1 MSTPSNGQFQ
11 DLDVCGN
18 LVTQNIRSINGSTL
32 GNHSNAFNLVNGFF
46 LSNASVNQFS
56 QGATYG
62 NNSVFQQRV
71 TIRDL
76 TLQENF
82 VAQGDA
88 VYQGNFQ
95 AEQDLNAIGNNVSI
109 GKSVDNQTR
118 LFIKTTQP
126 VLIEGDLSVNQRVY
140 VSENLTVDGSLNI
153 GPNSIPAEAII
164 GLDSLEGSLGATG
177 PAGDKGNAGDNGSK
191 GEKVKSVL
199 LAPLV
204 LLVPKVLMVTLGQM
218 DQKVKKVKKVK
229 SDLPVLLVLLVPKV
243 LMVMLGQMEQKV

>member
-18 LVTQNIRSINGSTL
+18 LVTQNIRSMNGSTL

-62 NNSVFQQRV
+62 NNSVFQKRV

-164 GLDSLEGSLGATG
+164 GLDSLEEYFSHF
-177 PAGDKGNAGDNGSK
+177 
-191 GEKVKSVL
+191 
-199 LAPLV
+199 
-204 LLVPKVLMVTLGQM
+204 
-218 DQKVKKVKKVK
+218 
-229 SDLPVLLVLLVPKV
+229 
-243 LMVMLGQMEQKV
+243 

>member
-18 LVTQNIRSINGSTL
+18 LVTQNIRSMNGSTL

-62 NNSVFQQRV
+62 NNSVFQKRV

-126 VLIEGDLSVNQRVY
+126 GTSGGFIPTKKTKKTTPVTGTTKPGTGGGGGGFTPTTTAQNIARTTSRV
-140 VSENLTVDGSLNI
+140 EDGRVK
-153 GPNSIPAEAII
+153 AY
-164 GLDSLEGSLGATG
+164 GLA
-177 PAGDKGNAGDNGSK
+177 KGGIAR
-191 GEKVKSVL
+191 
-199 LAPLV
+199 
-204 LLVPKVLMVTLGQM
+204 
-218 DQKVKKVKKVK
+218 
-229 SDLPVLLVLLVPKV
+229 
-243 LMVMLGQMEQKV
+243 MLGE